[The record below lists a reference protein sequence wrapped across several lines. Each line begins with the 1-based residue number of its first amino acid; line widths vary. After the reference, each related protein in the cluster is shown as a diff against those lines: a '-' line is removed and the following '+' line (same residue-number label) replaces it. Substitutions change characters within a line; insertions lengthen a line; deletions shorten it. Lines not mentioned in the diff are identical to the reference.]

1 MTMRNRKNVIVAF
14 VLVAVMLMAVGF
26 AALTDNLII
35 AGEANANT
43 SSAQSKWEEDIY
55 FSSAKVLD
63 GRDGTEDLTT
73 GTSGTLDEASVGTSN
88 NDHANYKV
96 KSLAVKGEKA
106 VFEFTIQNDHEDY
119 DAKVTIDT
127 GYPTSTNEDYFTVTY
142 EYDGQPNAD
151 NFVVPAGGSKV
162 VRVTV
167 TLDRDP
173 DTNLSAQ
180 FTLNLTATSVGE

>member
-1 MTMRNRKNVIVAF
+1 MTMRNRKTVIVAF
-14 VLVAVMLMAVGF
+14 LIVAVMLMAVGF

-35 AGEANANT
+35 AGEATANT
-43 SSAQSKWEEDIY
+43 SVSAEKWEEDIY
-55 FSSAKVLD
+55 FSDAKVLD
-63 GRDGTEDLTT
+63 GQNGTDDLTT

-96 KSLAVKGEKA
+96 KSLAAKGEVA

-127 GYPTSTNEDYFTVTY
+127 GYPTNSNEAYYKVTY
-142 EYDGQPNAD
+142 QYDGQNNAD
-151 NFVVPAGGSKV
+151 NFVVPAGGSRV

-167 TLDRDP
+167 ELVADP
-173 DTNLSAQ
+173 DQNLSAQ